1 MSIIEQQT
9 LFTLRN
15 ESTHFLKIVISA
27 EQDDTF
33 HMLKNAS
40 PNVLPVM
47 SNDARYQ
54 TDFVSTMIELVTNL
68 IKGNRLK
75 EIIVNLPA
83 ESDVAITISCTAT
96 LLVETSICSSTC
108 ENKIPGDFEIGPEYH
123 GQPISCH
130 WQETVEND
138 DLAIDT
144 SFFDKRGRKIAGP
157 EVTPVTGRLV
167 V

>member
-9 LFTLRN
+9 LFALRN
-15 ESTHFLKIVISA
+15 DSTHFLKISISA

-33 HMLKNAS
+33 HMLKNTS

-47 SNDARYQ
+47 SNDARYH
-54 TDFVSTMIELVTNL
+54 TDFLSTMVELVISL
-68 IKGNRLK
+68 IRGNRLK

-83 ESDVAITISCTAT
+83 ESEVAITISCTAT
-96 LLVETSICSSTC
+96 LLVETSICSSSC
-108 ENKIPGDFEIGPEYH
+108 QDKIPGDFEIGPEYH
-123 GQPISCH
+123 GQPFSCQ
-130 WQETVEND
+130 WQAAVDND
-138 DLAIDT
+138 DLTINT